1 MKWDDGN
8 EETAVTSPKEGTT
21 LFIACEGQYQY
32 GNASLSWYDTGSR
45 TVENDVFR
53 RANGQY
59 ESERGLFRVFI
70 GNCSTTENKAEFVL
84 L

>member
-1 MKWDDGN
+1 MYIHDVAASIVRPAKELKEIRRVTLEPEAEARVSFEIS
-8 EETAVTSPKEGTT
+8 EEQLK
-21 LFIACEGQYQY
+21 
-32 GNASLSWYDTGSR
+32 
-45 TVENDVFR
+45 FR